1 MIMKTSMMTLMYS
14 FFIAFGT
21 YTITKTSRPPN
32 EFFYMD
38 SKARGAE
45 REVLNMQQIIR
56 MDPTWDTNIPVNKR
70 TDKNAKWTMIKL
82 TDNSVVIIK
91 EELEDVLNRMRN
103 AQQ

>member
-1 MIMKTSMMTLMYS
+1 MMKNSFMPIVYSM
-14 FFIAFGT
+14 FIASTT
-21 YTITKTSRPPN
+21 YFITSTPSRPPN

-38 SKARGAE
+38 KSARGAE

-70 TDKNAKWTMIKL
+70 TAKNAKWTMVKL
-82 TDNSVVIIK
+82 TDNSVVVIE
-91 EELEDVLNRMRN
+91 EELTDVLNRMRN